1 MPAYGHRQLDFVIP
15 IGTSLSQALQLNG
28 LFGEAIVMP
37 AAWTAAGLS
46 FEGADASG
54 GPWQPLEDGLG
65 VEMTVPVLASQTF
78 LLPLGMLR
86 TLNWL
91 RLRSGT
97 STAPVNQLAAR
108 TVQLLAR
115 SYE

>member
-1 MPAYGHRQLDFVIP
+1 MPAYGHRDLNFIIP
-15 IGTSLSQALQLNG
+15 ISTSLSQALQLNG
-28 LFGEAIVMP
+28 IMVEAIVMP
-37 AAWTAAGLS
+37 SAWTAAGLS
-46 FEGADASG
+46 FEGADLSG
-54 GPWQPLEDGLG
+54 GPWQPLEDALG
-65 VEMTVPVLASQTF
+65 VEMTVPVVASQTF

-86 TLNWL
+86 AVNWL

-97 STAPVNQLAAR
+97 STVPVNQLAAR